1 MDKEILQRLT
11 YGLYLISSNEHNK
24 LVGCIV
30 NTVVQIT
37 SEDPI
42 LSVSVNKNNYTNK
55 VLKEQKK
62 IAINILSSDID
73 PDIIKIFGFQSS
85 KNVNKFLDVSYSLID
100 EMPILKK
107 GICGYIIGDI
117 IDIIDVNTHNIFLIK
132 VTNLKKVNDNDN
144 LTYDYYR
151 KFMKGKSPKNA
162 PTYIEEKVESD
173 DKVYRCMICGHL
185 YKDSENE
192 VKFAD
197 LPDDWVCPVCG
208 VGKDKFERIQ

>member
-132 VTNLKKVNDNDN
+132 V
-144 LTYDYYR
+144 
-151 KFMKGKSPKNA
+151 
-162 PTYIEEKVESD
+162 
-173 DKVYRCMICGHL
+173 
-185 YKDSENE
+185 
-192 VKFAD
+192 KFAD